1 MRHLHSKRGPMPCAI
16 HPHSKAL
23 QVASYLSTDPA
34 QALIKLRVVALLGTL
49 LVGACRAG
57 EENSGGSKFGF
68 EGWQVLSGFSFG
80 GVGFSLG
87 LSVSGEVGLGAG
99 ADKRANPFLCEP
111 GQKV

>member
-1 MRHLHSKRGPMPCAI
+1 MGLAGPGKRI
-16 HPHSKAL
+16 
-23 QVASYLSTDPA
+23 
-34 QALIKLRVVALLGTL
+34 
-49 LVGACRAG
+49 RAVQ
-57 EENSGGSKFGF
+57 SLGF

-111 GQKV
+111 GQKVSRELLRTAELEPKTLHAETSRALLNRP